1 MPRVKRGLTRHH
13 RHAKVLKA
21 ASGFRGTRNRL
32 FRFANQIVMRSRAY
46 EYRDRRVR
54 KRDMRKLWIARINA
68 ASRMGGLS
76 YSKFIA
82 GLTAAGVTLDRKVLA
97 DLAVR
102 EPLSFAHLVA
112 LAGGNAVSPEL
123 IERAAMQAVADAKA
137 MAAVPELP
145 AAGETSADDAESD
158 ETEAVETDEDLDEE
172 DDDDLDDSDEDE
184 ADEDDSDE
192 DDEDEDDADEDEEA
206 NSKP

>member
-32 FRFANQIVMRSRAY
+32 FRFANQILMKSRAY

-54 KRDMRKLWIARINA
+54 KRDMRRLWITRINA

-76 YSKFIA
+76 YSRFMS
-82 GLTAAGVTLDRKVLA
+82 GLSAAGVNLDRKVLA

-102 EPLSFAHLVA
+102 EPAAFAQLVA
-112 LAGGNAVSPEL
+112 LAGGRPVAPEL
-123 IERAAMQAVADAKA
+123 VQRVATQAVTEAEELAETPA
-137 MAAVPELP
+137 LP
-145 AAGETSADDAESD
+145 AAGETAAAE
-158 ETEAVETDEDLDEE
+158 T
-172 DDDDLDDSDEDE
+172 
-184 ADEDDSDE
+184 
-192 DDEDEDDADEDEEA
+192 A
-206 NSKP
+206 NA